1 MSRYSN
7 QKGRYCGMCVSLLI
21 SRVGRSDCGKGKR
34 GDNQVKQIP
43 PIPPSPPEAIQS
55 LSCGKIFCED
65 KIMHFPNPHTQ
76 GLPLRILS
84 FTADVGNIR

>member
-1 MSRYSN
+1 MEFPARNSSESCHCLSFYTFGRLVMSRYSN

-55 LSCGKIFCED
+55 LSCGKIFVRT
-65 KIMHFPNPHTQ
+65 K
-76 GLPLRILS
+76 
-84 FTADVGNIR
+84 